1 MLRSE
6 NVEGTPKYDE
16 VGIAERL
23 QLGWVPDR
31 EPDIRDRGG
40 RAVKTAWVQER
51 ENQLALLD
59 TCFGALQPEE
69 SLCFFYAKRTP
80 MSEQSRRVIVGV
92 GRVLSVGEGHTLL
105 PRIWIIRRA
114 RERALQPP
122 CPLGEN
128 VLDASEERFDP
139 VIVRVATGPG
149 ERAYQLDRLVQC
161 RAIIRREAL
170 SRKKGKPHTAE
181 HDWRKHVDKGLDTPL
196 PHVPAEREME
206 VLARTEKAVALE
218 QLFRSRLCVLV
229 GSAGTGKTTLL
240 RMLCSM
246 PGLAENGLLLLA
258 PTGKARVRLEEQTK
272 MRGAGQTLAQFLIHY
287 QRYDGRTGAYFPNR
301 RAPRCGEYRTVIV
314 DECSM
319 LTEEQLAA
327 LIDSLTNVERL
338 VLVGD
343 PRQLPPIGAGRPF
356 VDIVKEVKPADIEER
371 DPIYV
376 ETFIPRC
383 GPSYAE
389 LTINQRQQGE
399 TRADRLLAS
408 HFSGLH
414 QGSLAEY
421 RRYAGDENSEIARR
435 LTNLFTSPIPREV
448 PAGGQQKFLEE
459 GLIHL
464 TERGNLVRSKSE
476 LDIADALFARDIEY
490 AYEQPLVLPN
500 DRTRYPDFT
509 ITDHARGTTFYWEH
523 LGLLDDPGYRSRW
536 ERKRAEYLEAGIK
549 PHADGGG
556 TDGTLIETRGRLD
569 SAAIGSVI
577 DGVILD

>member
-1 MLRSE
+1 MLRE

-40 RAVKTAWVQER
+40 SAVKTAWVQER

-161 RAIIRREAL
+161 RAIIRREVL